1 MPASAL
7 RPAID
12 VAVVGGGIVG
22 CACAW
27 LAAQAGLRVALFE
40 AQRIG
45 AGATAAGMGHLVVI
59 DEDPAELALARLSMA
74 EWARWP
80 GWEAVER
87 RPTGTLWLAE
97 NPAQARAAEG
107 KLARLRAADWPAEWL
122 DAPALRAAEPRL
134 APDLAGALW
143 VRQDE
148 VAYGPGMAL
157 RLAADLRAL
166 GGTVEE
172 TCGVASLSAD
182 GLVLADGRRVSAGH
196 VLLAAGC
203 DSVRLWRGPRPL
215 ALWPRKGQLVIT
227 DRHPGYIRHAL
238 VELGY
243 VDSAHGDAPES
254 VAFNAQPRATGQVL
268 LGSSRRYG
276 DASPEV
282 DAALLARMVRRA
294 QRFLPGIGELQ
305 MLRAWAGFRPATPD
319 GRPFI
324 GPMPFGEAGGAARHW
339 VATGHEGLGLTTA
352 MGTARLWLDL
362 LLLRAPAIDP
372 APYAPDRALA
382 PARADAA
389 AEEGVA

>member
-1 MPASAL
+1 MPASAF

-12 VAVVGGGIVG
+12 VAIVGGGIVG

-27 LAAQAGLRVALFE
+27 AAAQAGLRVAIFE
-40 AQRIG
+40 AQRVG
-45 AGATAAGMGHLVVI
+45 AGATAAGMGHLLVI

-74 EWARWP
+74 AWPQWP
-80 GWEAVER
+80 GWEAVEH
-87 RPTGTLWLAE
+87 RPAGTLWLAE
-97 NPAQARAAEG
+97 NEAQALAGRA
-107 KLARLRAADWPAEWL
+107 KRARLQAADWPADWL
-122 DAPALRAAEPRL
+122 DAAALRAAEPRL

-143 VRQDE
+143 VRRDE
-148 VAYGPGMAL
+148 IAYGPGLA
-157 RLAADLRAL
+157 RQLAADVRAL

-172 TCGVASLSAD
+172 MCGVEALAGD
-182 GLVLADGRRVSAGH
+182 GLVLADGRRIVAGH

-215 ALWPRKGQLVIT
+215 ALFPRKGQLVIT

-254 VAFNAQPRATGQVL
+254 VAFNAQPRPTGQVL

-276 DASPEV
+276 DASPDV

-294 QRFLPGIGELQ
+294 QRFLPDIGGLQ
-305 MLRAWAGFRPATPD
+305 MLRTWAGFRPATPD

-324 GPMPFGEAGGAARHW
+324 GAMPGGMAGGARHW

-362 LLLRAPAIDP
+362 LLGRPPAIDP
-372 APYAPDRALA
+372 APYAPDRAFA
-382 PARADAA
+382 TTRAT
-389 AEEGVA
+389 AEEGVS